1 MCEPLID
8 NRRQYRLQKF
18 LVHENGFRRIQ
29 LRGLSICNRIP
40 IKAADG
46 VGIGV
51 STLHTGEQRGTFLGL
66 QKCNNPWACPVCS
79 AIAVNRKRAQLT
91 SIITNLRARG
101 YVAIMV
107 TFTIP
112 HNRRQSAKA
121 VYDRLRAVE
130 RLAKDRISYYVKS
143 RDFVDGRLWTFQST
157 ECKLSKH
164 TGWHF
169 HVHKLFFIK
178 ASEAARFMTD
188 ETEAA
193 LATIWITAQFK
204 QGEYQ
209 QWYCSNAHSLPV
221 FISRHIIE
229 NGDYLVKEMCKRDN
243 GSDKS
248 IDPLTLL
255 DSDDPADI
263 ALFFE
268 YAEATARTRK
278 FSQAKGLLQFCDD
291 AETLKKNQAESCGVI
306 ETAVVASFTYS
317 DWQKILVRENG
328 NDGCHRLA
336 ILRAAPLGYEAIC
349 ICCKARGLPEPV
361 RWQRRRN
368 REGREE
374 RGSNGGQRDIL
385 QQSSV

>member
-8 NRRQYRLQKF
+8 NRRQYRLQKL

-29 LRGLSICNRIP
+29 LRGLSTCNRIP
-40 IKAADG
+40 IQAADG

-51 STLHTGEQRGTFLGL
+51 ATLKSGEQRGTFIGL

-91 SIITNLRARG
+91 SIITNLRAQG

-112 HNRRQSAKA
+112 HSRRQTAKA

-130 RLAKDRISYYVKS
+130 KLAKNKISYYIKS
-143 RDFVDGRLWTFQST
+143 RKFVDGRLWTFQST
-157 ECKLSKH
+157 ECKYSRH

-169 HVHKLFFIK
+169 HLHKLFFIK
-178 ASEAARFMTD
+178 ASEADRFMTD

-193 LATIWITAQFK
+193 LATKWLTAQFQ
-204 QGEYQ
+204 QGEYTD
-209 QWYCSNAHSLPV
+209 WYCKIGYSAPV
-221 FISRHIIE
+221 FISRHLIE

-243 GSDKS
+243 GSDQS
-248 IDPLTLL
+248 VDPLTLL

-263 ALFFE
+263 DLFFE

-291 AETLKKNQAESCGVI
+291 EETLKKNQAESSGII

-317 DWQKILVRENG
+317 DWNEILQRENDE
-328 NDGCHRLA
+328 DGCHRLA
-336 ILRAAPLGYEAIC
+336 ILQAAPLGYEAIC
-349 ICCKARGLPEPV
+349 ICCRARGLPEPTK
-361 RWQRRRN
+361 WRRR
-368 REGREE
+368 RTRCAAAAGMT
-374 RGSNGGQRDIL
+374 
-385 QQSSV
+385 